1 MDGIHGDV
9 MLADGKRKLADVS
22 AAVGAVSLDYRV
34 SASAEMSFPLVDP
47 DGAVTRAGLLD
58 AGDRLIFD
66 ESTFDVAAVER
77 TQRADRIDA
86 TVTARSRLSRRLRLM
101 DGPDAKAKITPADW
115 ITQVV
120 RKAGG
125 KATVQ
130 PGAKRRR
137 IVQKRGQSV
146 LDVIAQLSQDMST
159 DWVEYGDRIYV
170 GTGWWAR
177 NGGPG
182 LPTWPLVVGSAE
194 CLSLS
199 TRSSLDDRND
209 EATATATVPVEV
221 GRKWRPWHRLQVS
234 KAAASGDN
242 GIWLVTGV
250 SFTLKDKTPASIEL
264 SRPRKSS
271 VTKGSSSKGGQGGD
285 VQVGAGGWIDGADR
299 VWPGCNRTPKQ
310 FVAYATSRVGQG
322 FRENGCLAFVSLAVR
337 GSEGAGGYSA
347 RYVWKFAPPNTAKSP
362 GDTSPPAGAIVVW
375 GSGAGGGHG
384 HIGISVGGGWMI
396 SATGGAVQRDRI
408 ATFTSDYLG
417 AMVPNFGGNYPT
429 YPGA

>member
-22 AAVGAVSLDYRV
+22 GAIGAVSLDYRV
-34 SASAEMSFPLVDP
+34 SASSEMSFPLVDP
-47 DGAVTRAGLLD
+47 DGLVTRSGLLD

-66 ESTFDVAAVER
+66 ETTFDVAVVER

-86 TVTARSRLSRRLRLM
+86 TVTARSRLARRLRLM

-125 KATVQ
+125 RATVQ

-146 LDVIAQLSQDMST
+146 LDVIAQLSQDMT
-159 DWVEYGDRIYV
+159 TEWVEFGNRIYV

-182 LPTWPLVVGSAE
+182 LPTWPLVVGSQE
-194 CLSLS
+194 CLSFS

-209 EATATATVPVEV
+209 EATATVSVPVEV

-234 KAAASGDN
+234 KAAADADN

-271 VTKGSSSKGGQGGD
+271 VTKGSSSKGGGGLGD
-285 VQVGAGGWIDGADR
+285 PVPGSSYSDAPRPSGWSGRSVEAIVNLWRNNRGGLGHTI
-299 VWPGCNRTPKQ
+299 
-310 FVAYATSRVGQG
+310 Y
-322 FRENGCLAFVSLAVR
+322 NGCLWYAQEAA
-337 GSEGAGGYSA
+337 GYAHIGANPEVLWVMLGTA
-347 RYVWKFAPPNTAKSP
+347 RRNSSRTIVP
-362 GDTSPPAGAIVVW
+362 GAIVLYKSDRSV
-375 GSGAGGGHG
+375 GHAVVYLGGGKCLSTDMSEAG
-384 HIGISVGGGWMI
+384 TYTPGKWSIGPIDVMEKSFGAQLLGWY
-396 SATGGAVQRDRI
+396 S
-408 ATFTSDYLG
+408 
-417 AMVPNFGGNYPT
+417 P
-429 YPGA
+429 

>member
-101 DGPDAKAKITPADW
+101 DGPDAKAKLTPADW
-115 ITQVV
+115 ITSVV
-120 RKAGG
+120 KKAGG
-125 KATVQ
+125 TATVQ

-234 KAAASGDN
+234 KAAAEADN

-250 SFTLKDKTPASIEL
+250 SFTLKDKSAASIEL
-264 SRPRKSS
+264 SRPRKSA
-271 VTKGSSSKGGQGGD
+271 VTKGSSSKGGGGLGD
-285 VQVGAGGWIDGADR
+285 PVPGSSYSDAPRPSGWNGRSVEAIVNLWRNNRNGLGPAIYRGCLWYAQEAAG
-299 VWPGCNRTPKQ
+299 
-310 FVAYATSRVGQG
+310 YAH
-322 FRENGCLAFVSLAVR
+322 ENGVRPNPESLWA
-337 GSEGAGGYSA
+337 AL
-347 RYVWKFAPPNTAKSP
+347 SP
-362 GDTSPPAGAIVVW
+362 SRKHASRAIVP
-375 GSGAGGGHG
+375 GAVVLYDSFSNSTGHAVVY
-384 HIGISVGGGWMI
+384 VGGGKCLSTDMSEAGTYTPGRWSIGPIDVMEKQF
-396 SATGGAVQRDRI
+396 GCRL
-408 ATFTSDYLG
+408 LG
-417 AMVPNFGGNYPT
+417 WYSP
-429 YPGA
+429 